1 MSINQDFVYVVLM
14 NYVNAD
20 QMFID
25 YRLVGIYSDL
35 QKAEAAEHEYAQM
48 YRQFD
53 DMTELGLVQRHLT
66 WEEVNGGES
75 ILGAYMNQFT
85 SILKQPLQ

>member
-1 MSINQDFVYVVLM
+1 MSINQDHVYVLLM

-35 QKAEAAEHEYAQM
+35 PKAEAAEHQYANM
-48 YRQFD
+48 YSQFD
-53 DMTELGLVQRHLT
+53 DMTKLGYIPCHPT
-66 WEEVNGGES
+66 WEEVHGADS
-75 ILGAYMNQFT
+75 KLGAYITNFT